1 MNRFP
6 SPKDYNLEKSCVK
19 QLMKELSPIDC
30 ANTQVAVIQ
39 YGANDQIVH
48 KFSDNQ
54 DIDTIS
60 GKIDSIVQTDIQFTG
75 TRPEVAIETSLN
87 YIFQPEHGSR
97 SKSSQQAKEV
107 IVLITDGKFERPT
120 MAFEVTFNSNTFSQ
134 LN

>member
-1 MNRFP
+1 MT
-6 SPKDYNLEKSCVK
+6 
-19 QLMKELSPIDC
+19 ELSPIDC

-48 KFSDNQ
+48 KFNDNQ
-54 DIDTIS
+54 DIDWIRT
-60 GKIDSIVQTDIQFTG
+60 KIDSIVQTDIQFTG

-87 YIFQPEHGSR
+87 FIFQPEHGSR

-120 MAFEVTFNSNTFSQ
+120 MAFEVSFYSGDFTQ
-134 LN
+134 